1 MVATKILTNAQILMG
16 GYNLS
21 ADFNQIALTETVDM
35 LDATTFGQTTRI
47 YKGGLS
53 RIRMT
58 GAGLVQEGSGLVGTV
73 LYAEVGVEDEVVS
86 IWPDTITEG
95 VFTGGGFAF
104 KAVTARYTPLAG
116 GVGELLRFTVEAES
130 RGVV

>member
-1 MVATKILTNAQILMG
+1 MSTKILTNAQVIIG

-21 ADFNQIALTETVDM
+21 SDFNQIALAETVDM
-35 LDATTFGQTTRI
+35 LDATTFGQDTRI
-47 YKGGLS
+47 YKGGLP

-58 GAGLVQEGSGLVGTV
+58 GAGLVQEGTNLVGEI
-73 LYAEVGVEDEVVS
+73 LYSEVGVEDEVVS
-86 IWPDTITEG
+86 IWPDTIAEG

-104 KAVTARYTPLAG
+104 KAAVARYTPLAG
-116 GVGELLRFTVEAES
+116 GVGELLKFTVEADS

>member
-1 MVATKILTNAQILMG
+1 MATKVLTNAQILLG
-16 GYNLS
+16 GYDIS
-21 ADFNQIALTETVDM
+21 SDFNQVALSETVDM

-47 YKGGLS
+47 MKAGLS

-58 GAGLVQEGSGLVGTV
+58 GNGFVQDGSGLVGTA
-73 LYAEVGVEDEVVS
+73 LYNDVGVEDEVVS

-104 KAVTARYTPLAG
+104 KATVASYTPLAG
-116 GVGELLRFTVEAES
+116 AVGQLLAFTVEADS

>member
-1 MVATKILTNAQILMG
+1 MATKVLANAQILLG
-16 GYNLS
+16 GYDIS
-21 ADFNQIALTETVDM
+21 SDFNQVALNETVDM

-47 YKGGLS
+47 MKAGLS

-58 GAGLVQEGSGLVGTV
+58 GNGFVQDGSGLVGTA
-73 LYAEVGVEDEVVS
+73 LYNDVGVEDEVVS
-86 IWPDTITEG
+86 VWPDTITEG

-104 KAVTARYTPLAG
+104 KAAVARYTPLAG
-116 GVGELLRFTVEAES
+116 AVGQLLAFTVEADS